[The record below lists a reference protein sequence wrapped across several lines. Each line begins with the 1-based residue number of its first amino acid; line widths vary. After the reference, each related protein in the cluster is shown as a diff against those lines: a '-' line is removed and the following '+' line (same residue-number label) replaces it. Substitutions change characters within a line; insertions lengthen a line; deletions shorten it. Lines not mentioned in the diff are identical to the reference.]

1 MIMTADQ
8 KIARAAEKIAARG
21 EVIGMP
27 ARAYKDRIFRMI
39 FKEKKELLELYN
51 AMNGTEYTKEED
63 LIVTTLENAL
73 YIGMKND
80 VSFVLYDKLTLYE
93 HQSTKNPNMP
103 LRDLLYVANVYS
115 NLTKDDNLYSS
126 TLVKIPEPRFVV
138 FYNGT
143 EEMEERQVLRLS
155 DMYETRSGDPDLELK
170 VMELN
175 INLGYNEELMEKCR
189 TLREYMILVDK
200 IRRHGQEI
208 PFAEAVERAV
218 DECIKEGILAEF
230 LRKNR
235 SEVISVSIFEYNEE
249 RHLQQER
256 DEAWSKG
263 REAGREEGREL
274 GREEGKEV
282 GEKRINML
290 NDCLI
295 RENRMEDLRRSIV
308 DVEYQKRLMEE
319 YEIE

>member
-126 TLVKIPEPRFVV
+126 MLVKIPEPRFVV

-170 VMELN
+170 VTELN
-175 INLGYNEELMEKCR
+175 INLGHNEELMEKCR

-263 REAGREEGREL
+263 REAGREEG
-274 GREEGKEV
+274 KEV

>member
-1 MIMTADQ
+1 MTMTADE
-8 KIARAAEKIAARG
+8 KIARAAEKIVVRG

-63 LIVTTLENAL
+63 LTVTTLENAL

-93 HQSTKNPNMP
+93 HQSTQNPNMP
-103 LRDLLYVANVYS
+103 LRDLFYVANVYS
-115 NLTKDDNLYSS
+115 NLTRDDNLYSS
-126 TLVKIPEPRFVV
+126 TRVKIPEPRFVV

-143 EEMEERQVLRLS
+143 EEMEERQVFRLS
-155 DMYETRSGDPDLELK
+155 DLYETRSDDPNLELK
-170 VMELN
+170 VTELN
-175 INLGYNEELMEKCR
+175 INPGHNEELMEKCR
-189 TLREYMILVDK
+189 TLREYMILVDR
-200 IRRHGQEI
+200 IRRYSQET

-218 DECIKEGILAEF
+218 DECIREGILEEF

-235 SEVISVSIFEYNEE
+235 SEVISVSIFEYDEE

-256 DEAWSKG
+256 EEAWAKG
-263 REAGREEGREL
+263 REAGRELGREEGREL
-274 GREEGKEV
+274 G
-282 GEKRINML
+282 EKRINML
-290 NDCLI
+290 HDYLI
-295 RENRMEDLRRSIV
+295 KGNRIEDLRRSIV
-308 DVEYQKRLMEE
+308 DVEYQEQLMEE
-319 YEIE
+319 YGIE